1 MRKLNEI
8 KELINKICD
17 MTISEEELSDLMIA
31 SDEKQELVNAV
42 NDAKASKDLERVKEI
57 IRKVEKRETLS
68 QGALS

>member
-1 MRKLNEI
+1 MSKLNEI

-31 SDEKQELVNAV
+31 SDEKQELVNAF

-57 IRKVEKRETLS
+57 IRKVENRETLT
-68 QGALS
+68 

>member
-31 SDEKQELVNAV
+31 SDEKQELVN
-42 NDAKASKDLERVKEI
+42 
-57 IRKVEKRETLS
+57 LS
-68 QGALS
+68 FAAFCTNKS

>member
-8 KELINKICD
+8 KELINKKCD
-17 MTISEEELSDLMIA
+17 MTISEEELPDLMIA